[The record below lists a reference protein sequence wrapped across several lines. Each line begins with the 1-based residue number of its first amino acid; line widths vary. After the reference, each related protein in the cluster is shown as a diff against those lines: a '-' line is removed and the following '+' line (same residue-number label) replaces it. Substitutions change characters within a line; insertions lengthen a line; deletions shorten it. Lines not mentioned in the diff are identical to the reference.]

1 MKKNIK
7 SFVCLFLITALSNA
21 SVFAKTYVN
30 NSEDKILATAPPTV
44 ISPIY
49 LCQNSVATPLTATS
63 SGGGTL
69 NWYLTNTPTE
79 IASSVAPTP
88 STTTVGSTTY
98 YVTETILGVESSP
111 RTPIV
116 VNVVADTGGALTLFC
131 DAANTTPTS
140 VAFDWNNVTGYLG
153 YNFSYSVAGGPLVYG
168 FQVAPSHF
176 DVPVPGP
183 GTTVTFTILSV
194 SGLPCVKP
202 ITVTCNSTCSAAQ
215 NITPT
220 FTPIPSFCTGTP
232 APSLPTTSIE
242 GISGTWSPATISN
255 TASGNYVF
263 TPDPILFPCAS
274 TQTLPVTVTPLISPT
289 FTAIPAIVCQGASA
303 PILPLISSNATPIT
317 GTWNP
322 PTVDTSTLGTVVY
335 TFTPNVGQCTSAT
348 LTTTTINIV
357 PNVTSNFAAIPPLCS
372 GSPAPILA
380 TTSPNG
386 ITGTWSPAIINNTI
400 DGNYVFTPNPN
411 QCASSQ
417 TLNVVIT
424 PRTIP
429 DFANIQPFCSGTV
442 APTLATTSP
451 NGISGTWSP
460 AVISNTASGSY
471 LFTPNATECATTQ
484 TLNVVVDPL
493 ITPDFDDLILCS
505 GTTAPLLE
513 ATSPNGI
520 NGTWL
525 PSSIDNMTSGTYVF
539 TPDATECATT
549 KTINVTIN
557 PSNTLVSITWTVTE
571 AFSNNQIVTVDAAAA
586 GNYLYQMDFGP
597 FQTSPVFENVASGIH
612 SITVKEVNG
621 CSAPITD
628 ANVLVIGYPKYFT
641 PNGDAYNDTWNISGL
656 SDLSNNS
663 RIYIFDRYGKLL
675 KDISPNDNGWDG
687 TYTGQP
693 MPATDYWF
701 SVEYEEQG
709 IIKKFKSHFSLKR

>member
-1 MKKNIK
+1 MKKITK
-7 SFVCLFLITALSNA
+7 LFVCLFLIAALSNA
-21 SVFAKTYVN
+21 SVFAKICVN
-30 NSEDKILATAPPTV
+30 NSENIILATAPPTV
-44 ISPIY
+44 TSPIY
-49 LCQNSVATPLTATS
+49 LCQNSVATPLTATP

-69 NWYLTNTPTE
+69 NWY
-79 IASSVAPTP
+79 SVLSGGVALAGAPTP
-88 STTTVGSTTY
+88 STTAVGSTTY
-98 YVTETILGVESSP
+98 YVTQTIAGVESSP

-131 DAANTTPTS
+131 DAANTTQTS

-202 ITVTCNSTCSAAQ
+202 ITVTCNSKCTAAQ

-220 FTPIPSFCTGTP
+220 FTAISPFCSGTT

-242 GISGTWSPATISN
+242 GITGTWSPATINN

-263 TPDPILFPCAS
+263 TPDPILFPCA
-274 TQTLPVTVTPLISPT
+274 QTATVPVTVTPLIAPT
-289 FTAIPAIVCQGASA
+289 FTTIPTIVCQGTLA
-303 PILPLISSNATPIT
+303 PVLPLISSNATPIT

-322 PTVDTSTLGTVVY
+322 LTVDTSTLGTVVY

-348 LTTTTINIV
+348 LTTATITIM
-357 PNVTSNFAAIPPLCS
+357 PNVTPNFAAIPALCS
-372 GSPAPILA
+372 GSMAPILA

-386 ITGTWSPAIINNTI
+386 ITGTWSPAVINNTI
-400 DGNYVFTPNPN
+400 GGNYVFTPNPN

-424 PRTIP
+424 PKTIP
-429 DFANIQPFCSGTV
+429 DFAVISPFCSGTV
-442 APTLATTSP
+442 APTLAITSP

-460 AVISNTASGSY
+460 AIISNTTSGSY
-471 LFTPNATECATTQ
+471 LFTPNPTECATTQ

-493 ITPDFDDLILCS
+493 ITPDFDDLTLCS
-505 GTTAPLLE
+505 GTTAPIL
-513 ATSPNGI
+513 ATTSPNGI

-525 PSSIDNMTSGTYVF
+525 PSSIDNTTSGTYVF

-549 KTINVTIN
+549 KTINVTVN
-557 PSNTLVSITWTVTE
+557 PSNTLVNITWTVTE
-571 AFSNNQIVTVDAAAA
+571 AFSKNQIVTIAATAT

-621 CSAPITD
+621 CSSPITD
-628 ANVLVIGYPKYFT
+628 TNVLVIGYPKYFT
-641 PNGDAYNDTWNISGL
+641 PNGDTYNDTWNISGL
-656 SDLSNNS
+656 SSLSNNS

-693 MPATDYWF
+693 MPASDYWF
-701 SVEYEEQG
+701 TVEYSENN
-709 IIKKFKSHFSLKR
+709 IVKNFKSHFSLKR